1 MMTNEKKSVPDSIM
15 TFELPPVVSVN
26 CENVTVNL
34 LLCYIT
40 EKKNGIS
47 PVSFSPH
54 DHAAYE
60 LSIIEENTMQMLIG
74 DEELTVSENEFI
86 LVAPHTVHEVRHS
99 SSNFRRFCIRLDL
112 ECASDAFTST
122 NAPYIRGKLSDS
134 ECRFIF
140 EAISEL
146 YAISVDS
153 RTALTS
159 FREKSLLGVVIS
171 YILER
176 MIKFEIQPR
185 IESGSHLQL
194 HAKIENYLYLN
205 YSQPITLDSLASH
218 LSYSRTQMHRIMDE
232 CFGVPFTDKLR
243 EIRLSAAKRYLLESD
258 ARPIEEIASR
268 CGYETRQGFES
279 MFLKFVGV
287 TPNQY
292 RKNYR

>member
-1 MMTNEKKSVPDSIM
+1 MTNEKKSVADSIK
-15 TFELPPVVSVN
+15 TLELPPVVSVS

-40 EKKNGIS
+40 EKKNGI
-47 PVSFSPH
+47 PQMSFAPH

-60 LSIIEENTMQMLIG
+60 LSIIEENSMRMLVG
-74 DEELTVSENEFI
+74 DEELTLGEGELIIVP
-86 LVAPHTVHEVRHS
+86 PHTVHELRRTAPG
-99 SSNFRRFCIRLDL
+99 FRRFCIRFDL
-112 ECASDAFTST
+112 ECTNDAYIHTH
-122 NAPYIRGKLSDS
+122 APYIRGKLSDS
-134 ECRFIF
+134 ERRFIF
-140 EAISEL
+140 EAVSEL
-146 YAISVDS
+146 YDITADS
-153 RTALTS
+153 PTGLTS
-159 FREKSLLGVVIS
+159 FRERSLLGIVIS

-176 MIKFEIQPR
+176 MIKFDAQPR
-185 IESGSHLQL
+185 VESGSHLQL

-243 EIRLSAAKRYLLESD
+243 EIRLSAAKRYLLEND